1 MTTLRLRGEVD
12 IATVDALDLALERAM
27 DAGSDLVVDLSDL
40 TFIDI
45 GGLRTLAAAVD
56 RMTDDGRSMRLA
68 SPRPHLRRIIGLLG
82 WEQLAV
88 HVL

>member
-12 IATVDALDLALERAM
+12 IATVDAFDLALERAM

-45 GGLRTLAAAVD
+45 GGLRTLAAAAD
-56 RMTDDGRSMRLA
+56 RMNDDGRSLRLT

-88 HVL
+88 HVR